1 MKKIFGLINIVIV
14 VLLAGCGLVERFQ
27 LAEQQYLET
36 RVEELM
42 EEMPEEETPE
52 PAPTQEEKEAETE
65 EAVETEEASNTEEPE
80 VTPTEEDEEETPE
93 PTEEPTPKPT
103 PDSDD
108 PAEYLGD
115 PDWVDEMD
123 APGYWYT
130 GTDEYLAVSYEN
142 NELKFVAL
150 SETPGWRIAGTDPL
164 DDAYIEAEF
173 ENKTCT
179 GTDRWGLIFNSQK
192 QFDYNQG
199 YFFSITCDGRY
210 ALRLWDGEEGESNW
224 LQYYA
229 DSPEINEGSDKSNR
243 LGVMMRGDRL
253 LLYVNGVKVDEV
265 SDSTF
270 KSGGFGVFLNRD
282 KTENLTVIVDNAKY
296 WLDPEEVD

>member
-1 MKKIFGLINIVIV
+1 MKKIFGMVNIILV
-14 VLLAGCGLVERFQ
+14 VFLAGCGIVERFQ
-27 LAEQQYLET
+27 LAEHQYLET

-42 EEMPEEETPE
+42 EEMPVEEETPE
-52 PAPTQEEKEAETE
+52 PAPTQEEKE
-65 EAVETEEASNTEEPE
+65 EAVETEEGVATEETE
-80 VTPTEEDEEETPE
+80 VTPAEEAEEEETQE

-115 PDWVDEMD
+115 PDWVDGMD
-123 APGYWYT
+123 APGYWYA

-142 NELKFVAL
+142 AELRFVTL

-173 ENKTCT
+173 ENKTCS
-179 GTDRWGLIFNSQK
+179 GTDRWGLIFNSSK
-192 QFDYNQG
+192 QSNYNQG

-210 ALRLWDGEEGESNW
+210 ALRLWDGEEGKSTW
-224 LQYYA
+224 LQYYNNC
-229 DSPEINEGSDKSNR
+229 PEINKGSDQSNR
-243 LGVMMRGDRL
+243 LGVMMLGNRI

-265 SDSTF
+265 SDDTF

-282 KTENLTVIVDNAKY
+282 KTENLTVMVDNAKY
-296 WLDPEEVD
+296 WLEPKEVD